1 MSGASVFLR
10 WQILKIGFS
19 IFTTIFFY
27 QFVFQNFH
35 PFLGPALISILIENR
50 LFPLLLLLLLSRFSR
65 VRLCATPQTAA
76 HQAPPSLGF
85 SRQEYWSGLPLPSLL
100 FPLVFQKC
108 WCGISA
114 NIPLSP
120 LISSVFHIFVFICNI
135 INFCFLPSPGVH
147 YLKFLEAAFVLF
159 LFSFLLFVISLS
171 LSLSF
176 KNFINFFL
184 SAYIVDLFSSI
195 LFSILKLC
203 LFFFLNFSHIV

>member
-1 MSGASVFLR
+1 MADFKN
-10 WQILKIGFS
+10 WFFNIYYH
-19 IFTTIFFY
+19 FFY

-35 PFLGPALISILIENR
+35 PFLGPALKSILLENH

-65 VRLCATPQTAA
+65 VWLCATPQTAA

-85 SRQEYWSGLPLPSLL
+85 PRQEYWSGLPLPSLL

-108 WCGISA
+108 WCGIAA

-120 LISSVFHIFVFICNI
+120 LISSVFHIFIFICNI

-159 LFSFLLFVISLS
+159 LFSFLLFVISHS

-184 SAYIVDLFSSI
+184 SIYTFLLI
-195 LFSILKLC
+195 LLIYFPVYYFPYLNYV
-203 LFFFLNFSHIV
+203 FFFF